1 MKYWIPNQNSLKAK
15 KTKTAT
21 TCLQK
26 TKRQKMLKT
35 SQTVRKFNVFKELKA
50 GKDTKYQIKGLNQN
64 ASKASKQ
71 NRCLKPNNLKA
82 NPNQIGSL
90 ITRSGTN
97 KWTTDQIKGGLRKHQ
112 ELITIH

>member
-21 TCLQK
+21 KCLQK
-26 TKRQKMLKT
+26 TKCQQMLKT

-50 GKDTKYQIKGLNQN
+50 GKETKYQIKGLNQN

-97 KWTTDQIKGGLRKHQ
+97 KWTTDQIKGGLRKRQ
-112 ELITIH
+112 ELTTIH